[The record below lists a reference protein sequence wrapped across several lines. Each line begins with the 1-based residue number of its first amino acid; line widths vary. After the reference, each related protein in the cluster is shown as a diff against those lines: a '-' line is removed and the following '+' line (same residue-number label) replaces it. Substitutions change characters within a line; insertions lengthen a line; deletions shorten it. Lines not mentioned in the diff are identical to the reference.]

1 MCECVKGVKKK
12 GEGMSWIL
20 WLAVI
25 LFFLVILLLASVR
38 VVKEYERGVIFRLGR
53 LVGAKGPGLFFII
66 PIVDSM
72 VKVDLRTAVFDVPP
86 QEVITKD
93 NVTTKVNAVVYYRV
107 VDPEKAVTEVENY
120 SYATAQIALTTIR
133 SVIGQAELDELLSER
148 EKLNQRLQ
156 SIIDEA
162 TDPWGI
168 KVSAVEIKDVML
180 PEGMQRAMAAQAEAE
195 RERRRR
201 IIAAEGEFQAAKKI
215 AEAAE
220 VLAKQKGGLFIRMLQ
235 TITEATEEKASTV
248 IIPFPVEMLEPLG
261 LLRTQTR
268 ENSGSSGSSSGG
280 SGGSGDSGGA
290 SAE

>member
-1 MCECVKGVKKK
+1 MA
-12 GEGMSWIL
+12 WIL
-20 WLAVI
+20 WLVA
-25 LFFLVILLLASVR
+25 ILLLFLLILLAASIR

-280 SGGSGDSGGA
+280 SGGSGGSA

>member
-1 MCECVKGVKKK
+1 MA
-12 GEGMSWIL
+12 WIL
-20 WLAVI
+20 WLVA
-25 LFFLVILLLASVR
+25 ILLLFLLILLAASIR

-261 LLRTQTR
+261 FLRSQTR
-268 ENSGSSGSSSGG
+268 ENSGSSSSSSSGG
-280 SGGSGDSGGA
+280 SGSGGA